1 MSSSSHDHHDQPF
14 GYEKK
19 DANIKVISLVTLATA
34 LFVIVSVIVVDDV
47 FVLTKEEIIYDTVLR
62 PESVPLR
69 DLRAHEDEVL
79 HSYKVLDAAKGVYQI
94 PIDRALQLMA
104 DEAYRTKTSPQ

>member
-1 MSSSSHDHHDQPF
+1 M
-14 GYEKK
+14 
-19 DANIKVISLVTLATA
+19 
-34 LFVIVSVIVVDDV
+34 IVSVIVVDDV
-47 FVLTKEEIIYDTVLR
+47 FMLTKEEIIYETVLQ

-79 HSYKVLDAAKGVYQI
+79 HTYKVIDAAKGIYQI